1 MAGVLENFMC
11 CHFSCCFYGEQRPMG
26 LIHWTNPVSGLHLI
40 DLLGTPALLLKAKLK
55 EYLSGMDSGSESHR
69 HS

>member
-1 MAGVLENFMC
+1 
-11 CHFSCCFYGEQRPMG
+11 MG
-26 LIHWTNPVSGLHLI
+26 FIHWTNPVSRLHLI
-40 DLLGTPALLLKAKLK
+40 DLSGTPALLLKAKLK